1 MTTTLDRVAR
11 ICEATD
17 QLLQCLEEARQAVPE
32 EEFEAIMEG
41 PLGDI
46 LCAVLDLE
54 DACQ

>member
-1 MTTTLDRVAR
+1 MTTTLNRVAH
-11 ICEATD
+11 ICEATE
-17 QLLQCLEEARQAVPE
+17 QLLQRLEEARQTVPE

-54 DACQ
+54 YACQ